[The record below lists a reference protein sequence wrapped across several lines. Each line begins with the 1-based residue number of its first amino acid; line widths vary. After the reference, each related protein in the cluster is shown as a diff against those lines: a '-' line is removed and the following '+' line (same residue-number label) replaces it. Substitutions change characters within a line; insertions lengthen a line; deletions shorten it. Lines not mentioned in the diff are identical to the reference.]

1 MKKLFFIL
9 CTYLIVIPVIA
20 QDKHISGKVVE
31 KDDHGHHTPVPY
43 VNVYWEGTTT
53 GVMTDKTGSFII
65 EYPDGRRNIRLIVS
79 YVGYANDTIQVQE
92 NQTNLEILLSHSRN
106 IEEVK
111 IESRLGG
118 TYISNLQPLKTE
130 VITNEGLQKLA
141 CCNLSESFENS
152 ATVDVGFSDAV
163 TGAKHIQMLG
173 LAGVYSQ
180 LLAENIPSVRG
191 LSSTYGLT
199 YIPGSWM
206 ESVQISKGT
215 SSVVNGYE
223 STTGQINIEFKKP
236 ETSEPLFVN
245 LYGSSKLR
253 SEANLTAARQISD
266 KWYTMLLAHGSY
278 LNHKSDENGDSFIN
292 TPLTKQFN
300 LYNRWKYD
308 HHEKMES
315 QIGVKFLY
323 ESRRGGQMDFSNYDS
338 PASDNLYG
346 IGIDT
351 RNFNIYTKTG
361 FALPS
366 KPDQS
371 LGIIISGTAHEQ
383 DAFYGLNSYYGKQYT
398 VYANVIFQS
407 VFSNTNHKY
416 RTGLSF
422 MADNFTER
430 FRQIDFIREEFV
442 PGAFF
447 EYTYSYLDKLNV
459 TGGLRVDY
467 NTIYGA
473 LFTPRLHLKYNINE
487 GFIFRGSAGKGYR
500 SVNIFAENTGILAS
514 SRNLVFEEDA
524 NLEEAWNMGL
534 NVTKDFLLTNQRKIT
549 WSADFYHTM
558 FQNQYIVDLERDVR
572 QVYFYN
578 LNGRSYSNSFQTD
591 LRVEPVRR
599 FEISAAF
606 RVNDVKMTIDD
617 VLREKPLVSKYK
629 GLLTLSYSTPLK
641 IWQFDITNQLNGRSR
656 LPNTY
661 DNPDAYKRPEFSPP
675 FIIVHAQVTKRFKT
689 IDLYAGVENLTGF
702 MQNNPIIAADDPFGE
717 YFDASMVWGPMMGRM
732 FYAGLRYSLK

>member
-1 MKKLFFIL
+1 MKILILLLF
-9 CTYLIVIPVIA
+9 TYLMTIPVIA
-20 QDKHISGKVVE
+20 QQKQVSGRVVE
-31 KDDHGHHTPVPY
+31 KDEHGHHTPVPY
-43 VNVYWEGTTT
+43 ANVYWEGTTT
-53 GVMTDKTGSFII
+53 GVMTGETGNFKI
-65 EYPDGRRNIRLIVS
+65 EFPGNQKNSRLIIS
-79 YVGYANDTIQVQE
+79 YVGYANDTIEVPA
-92 NQTNLEILLSHSRN
+92 NQNSIEIVLSHSRE
-106 IEEVK
+106 IDAVK
-111 IESRLGG
+111 ITSRLGG
-118 TYISNLQPLKTE
+118 TYISKLQPLKTE
-130 VITNEGLQKLA
+130 VITTEGLQKLA
-141 CCNLSESFENS
+141 CCNLSESFENN

-180 LLAENIPSVRG
+180 LLAENIPAVRG

-236 ETSEPLFVN
+236 ETSDPLFVN

-253 SEANLTAARQISD
+253 SEANITAAKQLSER
-266 KWYTMLLAHGSY
+266 WYTMLLAHGSY

-292 TPLTKQFN
+292 TPLSKQVN

-315 QIGVKFLY
+315 QIGVKFMY
-323 ESRRGGQMDFSNYDS
+323 ESRRGGQMGFSNYDN

-361 FALPS
+361 FVLPS

-371 LGIIISGTAHEQ
+371 IGIIISGTAHEQ
-383 DAFYGLNSYYGKQYT
+383 DAFYGLNSYFGKQLT

-416 RTGLSF
+416 RTGLSL

-430 FRQIDFIREEFV
+430 FKQYGFDREEIV

-447 EYTYSYLDKLNV
+447 EYNYSYLDKLNII
-459 TGGLRVDY
+459 GGVRADY
-467 NTIYGA
+467 NTFYGA
-473 LFTPRLHLKYNINE
+473 MFTPRLHFRYNTDENLV
-487 GFIFRGSAGKGYR
+487 FRGSAGKGYR

-524 NLEEAWNMGL
+524 RLEEAWNFGL
-534 NVTKDFLLTNQRKIT
+534 NVTKDFPLTYQRKIT
-549 WSADFYHTM
+549 WSADFYRTL
-558 FQNQYIVDLERDVR
+558 FKNQYVVDLERDVR

-591 LRVEPVRR
+591 LRVEPLQR
-599 FEISAAF
+599 FEITAAF

-617 VLREKPLVSKYK
+617 ELREKPLVSKYK
-629 GLLTLSYSTPLK
+629 GLLTLSYSTPFR
-641 IWQFDITNQLNGRSR
+641 IWQFDITNQFNGRSR
-656 LPNTY
+656 LPGTEN
-661 DNPDAYKRPEFSPP
+661 NPVVYQRPGFSPP
-675 FIIVHAQVTKRFKT
+675 YIIIHAQITKRFKT
-689 IDLYAGVENLTGF
+689 FDLYAGVENLTGF
-702 MQNNPIIAADDPFGE
+702 IQENPIIAADDPFGE
-717 YFDASMVWGPMMGRM
+717 YFDASMVWGPLMGRM